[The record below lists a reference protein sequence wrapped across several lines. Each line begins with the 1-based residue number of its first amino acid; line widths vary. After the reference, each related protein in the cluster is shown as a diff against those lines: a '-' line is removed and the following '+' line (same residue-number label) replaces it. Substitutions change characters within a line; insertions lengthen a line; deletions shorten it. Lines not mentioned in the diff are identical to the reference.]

1 MISVT
6 HGSVTVPVGRKKFWT
21 ALGANQI
28 AGFVTVSSEK
38 KNYFLSLVMQIPK
51 KVPQQRYMTSRLEM
65 CAWFHFPTRVSFISS
80 LLCHA
85 PRIQKCHIATLKLE
99 K

>member
-1 MISVT
+1 
-6 HGSVTVPVGRKKFWT
+6 
-21 ALGANQI
+21 
-28 AGFVTVSSEK
+28 
-38 KNYFLSLVMQIPK
+38 MQIPK

-99 K
+99 KLNSSHLVTLGRFHTR

>member
-1 MISVT
+1 
-6 HGSVTVPVGRKKFWT
+6 
-21 ALGANQI
+21 
-28 AGFVTVSSEK
+28 
-38 KNYFLSLVMQIPK
+38 MQIPK

-85 PRIQKCHIATLKLE
+85 PRVQKCHIATLKLE